1 MKKLTLLSVII
12 FSFNCWANT
21 TNELPSDT
29 YFAVVDVETTG
40 LDPNYNEIID
50 IGLIMVNQTLDEK
63 GRFYTKVNPTYP
75 NRINPIAKQINGYDQ
90 KRWINEGSLSEQVTV
105 NQLVSFLK
113 KFNKKPIFIAFNSW
127 FDAAFIRNLLND
139 YDHQFDDLFDY
150 KVLDIPSMALACGF
164 FPKSNDF
171 NAKLADLLE
180 IDPETNNPLL
190 HTGESGVNF
199 NLALLNSLK
208 DKNCF

>member
-21 TNELPSDT
+21 TNKLPSDT

-75 NRINPIAKQINGYDQ
+75 NRINPIAKQINGYDP

-127 FDAAFIRNLLND
+127 FDAAFIRNLLKD

-164 FPKSNDF
+164 FPKGSDF